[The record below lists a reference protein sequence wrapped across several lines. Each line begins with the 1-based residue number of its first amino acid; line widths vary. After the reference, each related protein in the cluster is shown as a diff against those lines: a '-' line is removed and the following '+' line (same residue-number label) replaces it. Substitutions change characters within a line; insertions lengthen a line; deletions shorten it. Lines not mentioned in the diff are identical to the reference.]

1 MTLENNLKERI
12 KELTCLFEVS
22 SIIVNNDYKEL
33 DKTLYSIALSIRKS
47 LQYNADTVVEISSG
61 PFHLISSAL
70 PTKTVFIE
78 GTINV
83 FNDPKGFIKIHYPVE
98 KFTKK
103 DFLTEEK
110 KLLKNVAINVG
121 DMLERVAI
129 RENEAIVKRKMQHA
143 DRLSILGEITA
154 GIAHELN
161 TPLANILGFA
171 ELLKGKVTENTQ
183 NSNDLDKIINSAIFS
198 REVVKKLMFFAC
210 EMPQNLGE
218 TNIVP
223 VINDAM
229 NLLDPTFTKNEI
241 KYKVNLPEDEVL
253 LKADTIQLTQVIFN
267 LVLNA
272 IYFSPK
278 NGLITITLE
287 EGKKKITLKIADE
300 GPGIPTENV
309 QKIFQPFFTTKTVGD
324 GSGLGLSVVHGII
337 RSHRGTIDYQPN
349 NPTGAIFIINFPKQ

>member
-1 MTLENNLKERI
+1 MTLEKNLKERI
-12 KELTCLFEVS
+12 KELTCLYEVS

-33 DKTLYSIALSIRKS
+33 DKTLYSIALSLRKS
-47 LQYNADTVVEISSG
+47 LQFGKHTTVEINSE

-70 PTKTVFIE
+70 PKKSVFIE
-78 GTINV
+78 SNITI
-83 FNDPKGFIKIHYPVE
+83 FNEPKGFIKIHYTAD

-103 DFLTEEK
+103 DFLKEEK

-121 DMLERVAI
+121 DLLERVAI
-129 RENEAIVKRKMQHA
+129 RENETVMKRKMEHA

-171 ELLKGKVTENTQ
+171 ELLKSKEPKTTQ
-183 NSNDLDKIINSAIFS
+183 TSQDLDKIINSAIFS

-210 EMPQNLGE
+210 EMPQNLGQ
-218 TNIVP
+218 TDIVP
-223 VINDAM
+223 VINEAM
-229 NLLDPTFTKNEI
+229 NLLDPTFKKNEV
-241 KYKVNLPEDEVL
+241 KYKVNLPKGEVL
-253 LKADTIQLTQVIFN
+253 MKADTIQLTQVIFN

-278 NGLITITLE
+278 NGLITISLE
-287 EGKKKITLKIADE
+287 ETKKKITLKISDE
-300 GPGIPTENV
+300 GPGISPENV

-337 RSHRGTIDYQPN
+337 RSHRGTIDYQHN
-349 NPTGAIFIINFPKQ
+349 IPTGAIFIITFPKQ

>member
-1 MTLENNLKERI
+1 MTIEGNLKERI
-12 KELTCLFEVS
+12 KELTCLYEVS
-22 SIIVNNDYKEL
+22 SIIVNNDYKEM
-33 DKTLYSIALSIRKS
+33 DKTLYSIALSLRKS
-47 LQYNADTVVEISSG
+47 LQFSKHATVEISSE

-70 PTKTVFIE
+70 PKKTVFIE
-78 GTINV
+78 NNINV
-83 FNDPKGFIKIHYPVE
+83 FNEPKGYIKIHYPAE
-98 KFTKK
+98 KFVKK
-103 DFLTEEK
+103 DFLKEEK

-121 DMLERVAI
+121 DLLERVAI
-129 RENEAIVKRKMQHA
+129 RENEAVVKRKMEHA

-171 ELLKGKVTENTQ
+171 ELLKSKEHESTQ
-183 NSNDLDKIINSAIFS
+183 TSSDLDKIINSAIFS

-210 EMPQNLGE
+210 EMPQNLGQ
-218 TNIVP
+218 TDIVP
-223 VINDAM
+223 VINEAM
-229 NLLDPTFTKNEI
+229 NLLDPTFKKNEV
-241 KYKVNLPEDEVL
+241 KYKVILPKGEVL

-278 NGLITITLE
+278 GGLIKISLDET
-287 EGKKKITLKIADE
+287 KKKITLKISDE
-300 GPGIPTENV
+300 GPGISPENV

-337 RSHRGTIDYQPN
+337 RSHRGTIDYHPN
-349 NPTGAIFIINFPKQ
+349 TPTGAIFIITFPKQ